1 MQKSAKLKNVSF
13 YLLFNNFVEIINY
26 CLDYRPSMDDPLEN
40 KIGID
45 LTVSATQ
52 KKLQKLYMFYIETFG
67 IILNASSV
75 KK

>member
-1 MQKSAKLKNVSF
+1 
-13 YLLFNNFVEIINY
+13 
-26 CLDYRPSMDDPLEN
+26 MDDPLEN